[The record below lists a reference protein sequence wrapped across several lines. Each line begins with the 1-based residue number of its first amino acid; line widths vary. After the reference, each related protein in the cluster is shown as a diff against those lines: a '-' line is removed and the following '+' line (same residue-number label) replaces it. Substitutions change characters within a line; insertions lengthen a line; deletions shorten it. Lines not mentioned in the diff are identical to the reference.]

1 MLHFTT
7 FGKDFLNIMI
17 RTILSVLWAVFFLI
31 VWIPVLG
38 IEWLIGKKNKELMDH
53 SSLHIVQWALNRI
66 NIICGIKLTVLGKEN
81 LPTDQ
86 AVLYVGNHRSYFD
99 IILSYT
105 LMPNLTGFI
114 SKDNLEKVPLLSTWM
129 KRLYCLFLDRDD
141 MKKSLKTIQKAGE
154 QIKNGI
160 SMVIFP
166 EGTRNKGEEGS
177 LLPFKEGSLRMADKT
192 GCPIIPMAISNTGAI
207 VKKGKARPT
216 HVVIEFGKPI
226 YPKELEKE
234 QRKALGAMTQ
244 NIIGEMLKEH
254 QATYYKK

>member
-1 MLHFTT
+1 
-7 FGKDFLNIMI
+7 MI

-38 IEWLIGKKNKELMDH
+38 IEWIIGKFNKEKMDI

-105 LMPNLTGFI
+105 LMPGLTGYI
-114 SKDNLEKVPLLSTWM
+114 AKDDLEKVPLLSTWM

-141 MKKSLKTIQKAGE
+141 MKKSLKTILKAGE
-154 QIKNGI
+154 QIKAGI

-192 GCPIIPMAISNTGAI
+192 GCPVIPMAISNTGSI
-207 VKKGKARPT
+207 IHKGAARPT
-216 HVVIEFGKPI
+216 HVVIEFGTPI
-226 YPKELEKE
+226 YPKELSKEEK
-234 QRKALGAMTQ
+234 KMLGAITQ
-244 NIIGEMLKEH
+244 ERIAGMLKEH
-254 QATYYKK
+254 QATYFQK

>member
-1 MLHFTT
+1 
-7 FGKDFLNIMI
+7 MI
-17 RTILSVLWAVFFLI
+17 RTILSILWAVFFLI

-38 IEWLIGKKNKELMDH
+38 IEWIIGKFDKSRMDH

-66 NIICGIKLTVLGKEN
+66 NLICGIKLTVLGQEN
-81 LPTDQ
+81 LPKDQ

-105 LMPNLTGFI
+105 LMPDLTGFI

-129 KRLYCLFLDRDD
+129 KRLYCLFLDRND

-154 QIKNGI
+154 QIKDGI

-166 EGTRNKGEEGS
+166 EGTRNSGEEDS

-192 GCPIIPMAISNTGAI
+192 GCPVIPMAISNTRSI
-207 VKKGKARPT
+207 VQNGKARPT
-216 HVVIEFGKPI
+216 HVVIEFGAPI
-226 YPKELEKE
+226 YPKELPKE

-244 NIIGEMLKEH
+244 GIISDMLLQHKN
-254 QATYYKK
+254 TYFSS

>member
-1 MLHFTT
+1 
-7 FGKDFLNIMI
+7 MI
-17 RTILSVLWAVFFLI
+17 RTILSVLWAIFFLI
-31 VWIPVLG
+31 FWTPVLG
-38 IEWLIGKKNKELMDH
+38 ILKRMEKTDKEKADKR
-53 SSLHIVQWALNRI
+53 SLSIVQWALNRI
-66 NIICGIKLTVLGKEN
+66 NIICGIKLTVVGKEN
-81 LPTDQ
+81 IPADQ

-105 LMPNLTGFI
+105 LMPGLTGFI
-114 SKDNLEKVPLLSTWM
+114 AKDNLEKVPMLNRWM
-129 KRLYCLFLDRDD
+129 KRVYCLFLDRED

-154 QIKNGI
+154 QIKQGV

-207 VKKGKARPT
+207 IHKGAARPT
-216 HVVIEFGKPI
+216 HVVIEFGTPI

-234 QRKALGAMTQ
+234 ERKALGALTQ
-244 NIIGEMLKEH
+244 GVISEMLKGH
-254 QATYYKK
+254 KTTYFQN